1 MKKLIL
7 LLIVFT
13 FSNAQSQWTVIS
25 TIPGSPNINTISVVN
40 QNLIW
45 VCCDTNRVYRST
57 NGGVNWVLR
66 NSGIP
71 AGNLH
76 GISAIDSLNCWI
88 GTAAGS
94 IYRTSDGGLSWINQF
109 SISNSFS
116 DGIKMFSLNYGIYM
130 GDPTAT
136 SGQPFQFRYTT
147 NGGSN
152 WLLSPNSPTGT
163 SEYGLVNSWDWLDTG
178 TIWIGIANTV
188 ANASS
193 SKVFKSSG
201 FGGGNWSTAIL
212 NGTGTSQGLYYQGVA
227 FTDANN
233 GMVGSNNGNFRKT
246 TNGGLNWSL
255 VTNPPGITSFSV
267 NDMEGFKNGS
277 NLIRVATLS
286 SGTSTNRCFTT
297 TNLGATWTEETL
309 PAQGTV
315 SGISHMDYVNP
326 SLGFSGGKG
335 GLVMRFGNPSGVSN
349 SDLEIPGDFNLEQN
363 YPNPFNPVTK
373 ISFSIPKSSQ
383 VTLKVYDALGK
394 EITTLVNDFKQ
405 AGNYSY
411 NFNAALNLTS
421 GVYFYTLISE
431 NFTAMKK
438 MLLLK

>member
-7 LLIVFT
+7 LLIVFI
-13 FSNAQSQWTVIS
+13 FSNAQSQWTYLS
-25 TIPGSPNINTISVVN
+25 TIQGSPNINSISVVN

-45 VCCDTNRVYRST
+45 VCCDTTRVYRST

-66 NSGIP
+66 NGGIP
-71 AGNLH
+71 AGNLY

-88 GTAAGS
+88 GTVAGS
-94 IYRTSDGGLSWINQF
+94 IYRTSDGGLNWVNQF

-147 NGGSN
+147 NGGTN
-152 WLLSPNSPTGT
+152 WLLSPNSSIGN
-163 SEYGLVNSWDWLDTG
+163 SEYGLVNAWDWIDTG
-178 TIWIGIANTV
+178 TVWIGIANAV

-193 SKVFKSSG
+193 SKVFKCSG
-201 FGGGNWSTAIL
+201 FGGGNWSSTIL
-212 NGTGTSQGLYYQGVA
+212 NGTGTADGLYYQGVA

-246 TNGGLNWSL
+246 TNGGVNWSL

-277 NLIRVATLS
+277 NLIRVATLT
-286 SGTSTNRCFTT
+286 SGPTNRCFTT

-309 PAQGTV
+309 PALGIV

-335 GLVMRFGNPSGVSN
+335 GLVMRFGNPSGISSIVSEVAE
-349 SDLEIPGDFNLEQN
+349 DYNLDQN
-363 YPNPFNPVTK
+363 FPNPFNPVTK
-373 ISFSIPKSSQ
+373 INFSIPKSSQ

-405 AGNYSY
+405 AGSYSY
-411 NFNAALNLTS
+411 DFNASVNLTS
-421 GVYFYTLISE
+421 GIYFYTLISE
-431 NFTAMKK
+431 NFTATKK

>member
-201 FGGGNWSTAIL
+201 FGGGNWSIAIL

-335 GLVMRFGNPSGVSN
+335 GLVMRFGNPSGVIN